1 MPSTKSARVRMQDI
15 VRKAHE
21 SGDSFLANEI
31 TANVMVGTTMV
42 ILFAV
47 MLVCLILNEVGVFTA
62 DKVTMRWAVL
72 IASIVEVP
80 ITVINSIYVGAKK
93 WLKIPLMVDLI
104 FVCAILS
111 AALGHNITLVM
122 VFPLVVSTRYFD
134 EKYTRDVAILT
145 ALVFAIAGIA
155 SGFWGIV
162 NLNMLRFE
170 NDVTLS
176 VVAGSKIRDAISP
189 ESINR
194 AYYTKELFFNE
205 FIPRCIV
212 FICLSVS
219 CRYVASRGKRMIE
232 MQSENVKKTAR
243 IATELD
249 LATKIQTS
257 MLPCIFPA
265 FPEHEYIKLRA
276 VYHPA
281 KEVGGDFY
289 DYFKIDETHVGVVIA
304 DVSGKGV
311 GAALFMTISK
321 TIIKNQLQL
330 GISPAEA
337 LTNVNRQLCENN
349 EAGLF
354 VTCWAGVYDT
364 EKGILTF
371 VNAGHNPPVLLRKGG
386 QAEYIKQRNG
396 LVLAGLEDYQYKQGE
411 IQLFVGDEIFFYTDG
426 VTEAT
431 DSENALYGEQ
441 RLLDCLNG
449 CYEDEVSKQ
458 IETVKGDIDAFV
470 GDVEQFDDITIMA
483 MRITSP
489 EEYCIVLAD
498 EHEG

>member
-1 MPSTKSARVRMQDI
+1 MPASKSAKARMQDV

-42 ILFAV
+42 IIFAV

-176 VVAGSKIRDAISP
+176 VAAGSKIRDAISP

-194 AYYTKELFFNE
+194 AYYTKE
-205 FIPRCIV
+205 
-212 FICLSVS
+212 SV
-219 CRYVASRGKRMIE
+219 
-232 MQSENVKKTAR
+232 T
-243 IATELD
+243 
-249 LATKIQTS
+249 
-257 MLPCIFPA
+257 
-265 FPEHEYIKLRA
+265 
-276 VYHPA
+276 
-281 KEVGGDFY
+281 
-289 DYFKIDETHVGVVIA
+289 
-304 DVSGKGV
+304 
-311 GAALFMTISK
+311 
-321 TIIKNQLQL
+321 
-330 GISPAEA
+330 
-337 LTNVNRQLCENN
+337 
-349 EAGLF
+349 
-354 VTCWAGVYDT
+354 
-364 EKGILTF
+364 
-371 VNAGHNPPVLLRKGG
+371 
-386 QAEYIKQRNG
+386 
-396 LVLAGLEDYQYKQGE
+396 
-411 IQLFVGDEIFFYTDG
+411 
-426 VTEAT
+426 
-431 DSENALYGEQ
+431 
-441 RLLDCLNG
+441 
-449 CYEDEVSKQ
+449 
-458 IETVKGDIDAFV
+458 
-470 GDVEQFDDITIMA
+470 
-483 MRITSP
+483 
-489 EEYCIVLAD
+489 
-498 EHEG
+498 